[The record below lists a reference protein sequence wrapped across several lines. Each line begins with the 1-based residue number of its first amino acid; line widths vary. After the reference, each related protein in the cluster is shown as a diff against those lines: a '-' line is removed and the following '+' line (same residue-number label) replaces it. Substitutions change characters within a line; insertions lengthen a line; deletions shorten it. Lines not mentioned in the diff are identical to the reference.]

1 MSSVFERITAG
12 QNTRYI
18 ENASNFERYFSRYDM
33 QNKKYE
39 APMRYDKKNPYEN
52 MWRGGVPLSWN
63 TEQDYVYTDHADSHT
78 LIIGPTASGKSR
90 LCIMPTVRM
99 LGTAGESM
107 VISDPKA
114 EIYHRTAGFLKQK
127 NYTVRVLNLREPA
140 HGNFWN
146 PLAIPYRFYLQGDI
160 DRAYEFI
167 NDTAI
172 NLTGMG
178 MSEKDPFWD
187 NSAGTLF
194 AGLTMLLF
202 KYCRDFR
209 QSENVVHIGSVLQ
222 LRNILCSGDSQR
234 IRKNPLWSYA
244 KADLYIASAL
254 IGTLETANDTRAG
267 ILSVFDQK
275 MRIFSTQPGLLNMLS
290 RHEPMYDDVDE
301 KPTALFL
308 VMPDEKTTYHG
319 LASLFI
325 KQSYEYL
332 IYKAQNYSENQDVR
346 LKTRLNYVLDEFSSL
361 PTVKDFP
368 AMITAAR
375 SRNIRFHIVIQSKH
389 QLTLKYGD
397 DTDTILANCTN
408 WIFLT
413 GRELKFLQEIS
424 ALCGEKM
431 SNGCRVPVISAADL
445 QRFNKERGEALILS
459 GRFKPYL
466 TKLPNIG
473 AYDNNQW
480 KPEPDYVHESVMI
493 EMPNI
498 DMQELAAWMLKENAR
513 VFAEG
518 SIPPYSLFDDRQ
530 MERQPSRTSGRSEG
544 LLPGI
549 DLDRLIEDIDEKIKE
564 LEKEES
570 EQKAAEQEETKQ
582 EAAEQEETEQ
592 PPVDKDV
599 PKEQDE
605 QKGLEDH
612 LRKIAKEVRRREVT
626 QLYSQLK

>member
-1 MSSVFERITAG
+1 MSTVFDKISSG
-12 QNTRYI
+12 QSAKHI
-18 ENASNFERYFSRYDM
+18 ESASNFERYLSYYDIPGR
-33 QNKKYE
+33 QYE
-39 APMRYDKKNPYEN
+39 APARYDKKNPYEN
-52 MWRGGVPLSWN
+52 KWRGGVPLSWN
-63 TEQDYVYTDHADSHT
+63 VERGCVYTDHTDSHT

-107 VISDPKA
+107 IISDPKA
-114 EIYHRTAGFLKQK
+114 EIYHRTAGFLKQEG
-127 NYTVRVLNLREPA
+127 YTVRVLNLREPT

-146 PLAIPYRFYLQGDI
+146 PLAIPYRLYLQGDI

-167 NDTAI
+167 NDTAM
-172 NLTGMG
+172 NLTGIG
-178 MSEKDPFWD
+178 MSKNEPFWD

-202 KYCRDFR
+202 KYCKEF
-209 QSENVVHIGSVLQ
+209 QQPESVVHIGNVLH
-222 LRNILCSGDSQR
+222 LRNILCSGNSR
-234 IRKNPLWSYA
+234 EIRMNPLWAYA
-244 KADLYIASAL
+244 KSDLYIASAL

-290 RHEPMYDDVDE
+290 RHEPMYSDVDE

-332 IYKAQNYSENQDVR
+332 IYKAQQYSENQEVR

-361 PTVKDFP
+361 PIVKDFP

-389 QLTLKYGD
+389 QLTLKYND

-424 ALCGEKM
+424 ALCGEKT
-431 SNGCRVPVISAADL
+431 SGGFRIPVISVADL
-445 QRFNKERGEALILS
+445 QRFDKKRGEALILS

-466 TKLPNIG
+466 TRLPDIG
-473 AYDNNQW
+473 IYDNNQW
-480 KPEPDYVHESVMI
+480 KPEPDYIHESITV
-493 EMPNI
+493 EMLDI
-498 DMQELAAWMLKENAR
+498 DVQAVRKWMLGENAMASAKDS
-513 VFAEG
+513 VQ
-518 SIPPYSLFDDRQ
+518 PYLITDSDRP
-530 MERQPSRTSGRSEG
+530 EHLT
-544 LLPGI
+544 GI
-549 DLDRLIEDIDEKIKE
+549 DWDRMIADIDKKIEE
-564 LEKEES
+564 LEREEA
-570 EQKAAEQEETKQ
+570 EQKAL
-582 EAAEQEETEQ
+582 
-592 PPVDKDV
+592 
-599 PKEQDE
+599 E
-605 QKGLEDH
+605 QKEAGDSLENADAKHETTKKAKVEDGLKGISNQ
-612 LRKIAKEVRRREVT
+612 LR
-626 QLYSQLK
+626 SQKVGQMFSNLR

>member
-1 MSSVFERITAG
+1 MSTVFDKISSG
-12 QNTRYI
+12 QNAKYI
-18 ENASNFERYFSRYDM
+18 ESASNFERYLSLYDIPGR
-33 QNKKYE
+33 QYE
-39 APMRYDKKNPYEN
+39 APARYDKKNPYEN
-52 MWRGGVPLSWN
+52 KWRGGMPLSWN
-63 TEQDYVYTDHADSHT
+63 VERNCVYTDHTDSHT

-90 LCIMPTVRM
+90 LCIMPAVRM
-99 LGTAGESM
+99 LGAAGESM
-107 VISDPKA
+107 IISDPKA
-114 EIYHRTAGFLKQK
+114 EIYHRTAGFLKQEG
-127 NYTVRVLNLREPA
+127 YTVRVLNLREPA

-167 NDTAI
+167 NDTAM

-178 MSEKDPFWD
+178 MSKNDPFWD

-202 KYCRDFR
+202 KYCKDFK
-209 QSENVVHIGSVLQ
+209 QPESAVHIGNVLQ
-222 LRNILCSGDSQR
+222 LRNVLCSGNSR
-234 IRKNPLWSYA
+234 EIRMNPLWAYA
-244 KADLYIASAL
+244 KSDLYIASAL

-290 RHEPMYDDVDE
+290 RYEAMYDDVDE
-301 KPTALFL
+301 NPTALFL

-332 IYKAQNYSENQDVR
+332 IYKAQQYSENQEVR
-346 LKTRLNYVLDEFSSL
+346 LKIRLNYVLDEFSSL

-389 QLTLKYGD
+389 QLNLKYDD

-424 ALCGEKM
+424 ALCGEKT
-431 SNGCRVPVISAADL
+431 SGGFRSPVISVADL
-445 QRFNKERGEALILS
+445 QRFDKKRGEALILS

-466 TKLPNIG
+466 TRLPDIG
-473 AYDNNQW
+473 VYDDNQW
-480 KPEPDYVHESVMI
+480 KPEPDPIHESITVETLDFDTQALRKWMI
-493 EMPNI
+493 G
-498 DMQELAAWMLKENAR
+498 ENAG
-513 VFAEG
+513 A
-518 SIPPYSLFDDRQ
+518 SAKDQTAPYSITDIDRTEQ
-530 MERQPSRTSGRSEG
+530 MK
-544 LLPGI
+544 GI
-549 DLDRLIEDIDEKIKE
+549 DFDRMIAEIDKKIEE
-564 LEKEES
+564 LEKEEA
-570 EQKAAEQEETKQ
+570 EQKAAERKGADKSSENAGSKRGATKKAKV
-582 EAAEQEETEQ
+582 EDTL
-592 PPVDKDV
+592 
-599 PKEQDE
+599 KEMSDE
-605 QKGLEDH
+605 LRSQKIERMFSD
-612 LRKIAKEVRRREVT
+612 LR
-626 QLYSQLK
+626 

>member
-1 MSSVFERITAG
+1 MNSVFDRITAG
-12 QNTRYI
+12 QNTKYI
-18 ENASNFERYFSRYDM
+18 ESASNFERYFSCYDICE
-33 QNKKYE
+33 QNYE
-39 APMRYDKKNPYEN
+39 APARYDKKNPYAN
-52 MWRGGVPLSWN
+52 KWRGGVPLSWN
-63 TEQDYVYTDHADSHT
+63 AEQNCVYTDHADSHT

-107 VISDPKA
+107 IISDPKA
-114 EIYHRTAGFLKQK
+114 EIYHRTACFLKEAG
-127 NYTVRVLNLREPA
+127 YTVRVLNLRDPS

-146 PLAIPYRFYLQGDI
+146 PLAIPYRLYLQGDI

-167 NDTAI
+167 NDTAM

-202 KYCRDFR
+202 KYCREF
-209 QSENVVHIGSVLQ
+209 QQPESMVHIGSVLQ
-222 LRNILCSGDSQR
+222 LRNILCSGKGME
-234 IRKNPLWSYA
+234 IRANPLWSYA
-244 KADLYIASAL
+244 KSDLYITSAL

-290 RHEPMYDDVDE
+290 RHESMYDDVDE

-308 VMPDEKTTYHG
+308 VLPDEKTTYHG

-332 IYKAQNYSENQDVR
+332 IYKAQKYSKNQEVR
-346 LKTRLNYVLDEFSSL
+346 LQIRLNYVLDEFSSL
-361 PTVKDFP
+361 PAVKDFP

-389 QLTLKYGD
+389 QLNLKYGD

-408 WIFLT
+408 WLFLT

-424 ALCGEKM
+424 ALCGEKIKD
-431 SNGCRVPVISAADL
+431 GFRVPVISVADL
-445 QRFNKERGEALILS
+445 QRFKKERGETLILS

-466 TKLPNIG
+466 TRLPDIS
-473 AYDNNQW
+473 AYDNNRW
-480 KPEPDYVHESVMI
+480 KPCPDYIHKSVTV
-493 EMPNI
+493 EMPDI
-498 DMQELAAWMLKENAR
+498 DLNELTAWMIGENAR
-513 VFAEG
+513 ASAEG
-518 SIPPYSLFDDRQ
+518 IAPPYVIFNSDWIGNHD
-530 MERQPSRTSGRSEG
+530 
-544 LLPGI
+544 PGI
-549 DLDRLIEDIDEKIKE
+549 GRGIDALLSGKDLDRMMADIDEKIKE
-564 LEKEES
+564 LEEEESQKEMEQFLEDVDSQKEEAAKQKNEALQRMEVS
-570 EQKAAEQEETKQ
+570 EKRWRE
-582 EAAEQEETEQ
+582 
-592 PPVDKDV
+592 
-599 PKEQDE
+599 
-605 QKGLEDH
+605 LE
-612 LRKIAKEVRRREVT
+612 
-626 QLYSQLK
+626 QLYSQL

>member
-1 MSSVFERITAG
+1 MSIVFDKMISG
-12 QNTRYI
+12 QNTKYVEI
-18 ENASNFERYFSRYDM
+18 ASNFERYFSRYDIPGR
-33 QNKKYE
+33 KYE
-39 APMRYDKKNPYEN
+39 APARYDKKNPYESR
-52 MWRGGVPLSWN
+52 WRGGVPLSWN
-63 TEQDYVYTDHADSHT
+63 VESDCVYTDHADSHT

-90 LCIMPTVRM
+90 LCIMPAVRM

-107 VISDPKA
+107 IISDPKA
-114 EIYHRTAGFLKQK
+114 EIYHRTAGFLKQEG
-127 NYTVRVLNLREPA
+127 YTVRVLNLREPA

-146 PLAIPYRFYLQGDI
+146 PLAIPYRLYLQDDI

-167 NDTAI
+167 NDIAM

-178 MSEKDPFWD
+178 MSEKEPFWD

-202 KYCRDFR
+202 KYCRDF
-209 QSENVVHIGSVLQ
+209 QQPESVVHIGSVLH
-222 LRNILCSGDSQR
+222 LRNILCSGNSR
-234 IRKNPLWSYA
+234 EIRMHPLWLYA
-244 KADLYIASAL
+244 KSDLYIASAL

-290 RHEPMYDDVDE
+290 RHEPMHDDIDE

-319 LASLFI
+319 LATLFI

-332 IYKAQNYSENQDVR
+332 IYKAQRYSENQEVR

-424 ALCGEKM
+424 ALCGEKT
-431 SNGCRVPVISAADL
+431 SSGFRIPVISVADL
-445 QRFNKERGEALILS
+445 QRFDKKRGEALILS
-459 GRFKPYL
+459 GRFKPYP
-466 TKLPNIG
+466 TRLPDISV
-473 AYDNNQW
+473 YDNDQW
-480 KPEPDYVHESVMI
+480 KPEPDPIHESVTI
-493 EMPNI
+493 EMPEI
-498 DMQELAAWMLKENAR
+498 DREKLTAWMRGENAR
-513 VFAEG
+513 ASTEG
-518 SIPPYSLFDDRQ
+518 SAPPYLLTDSD
-530 MERQPSRTSGRSEG
+530 RSEDF
-544 LLPGI
+544 I
-549 DLDRLIEDIDEKIKE
+549 SRFNNENRVRWSEADLDRMIADIDTKIEEIDKE
-564 LEKEES
+564 DGKVRAEEGLRGMS
-570 EQKAAEQEETKQ
+570 DELKGRRVEQ
-582 EAAEQEETEQ
+582 
-592 PPVDKDV
+592 
-599 PKEQDE
+599 
-605 QKGLEDH
+605 LF
-612 LRKIAKEVRRREVT
+612 
-626 QLYSQLK
+626 SQLS